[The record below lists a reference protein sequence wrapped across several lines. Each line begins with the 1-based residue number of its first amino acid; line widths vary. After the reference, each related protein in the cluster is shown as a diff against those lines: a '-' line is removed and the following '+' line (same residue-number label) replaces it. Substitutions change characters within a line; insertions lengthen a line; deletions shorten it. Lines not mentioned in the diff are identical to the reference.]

1 MRSSALCPLGS
12 TSDWQAVAAYVVAE
26 QRFRNLLGPNQ
37 RRILI
42 AFDIRK
48 VRDADAKV
56 GLPYRSGG
64 AERRRINLVFSNWR
78 RPGDLRVLV
87 LTIQR
92 LLLPPDSLKG
102 FPHVGL
108 GTRRVL
114 KRRVENRFHDAPSSC
129 AEN

>member
-1 MRSSALCPLGS
+1 LPAGS

-26 QRFRNLLGPNQ
+26 QRFRNLLGRNQ

-56 GLPYRSGG
+56 GLHRSGG

-78 RPGDLRVLV
+78 RPVDLRVLL
-87 LTIQR
+87 LTILR
-92 LLLPPDSLKG
+92 LLLPPDSLKS

-108 GTRRVL
+108 GTRRVP